1 MFSNIIN
8 SERRGGGSA
17 AARAI
22 DPRTKKEL
30 WDVPVADEKDLNDAV
45 LAAREAFKSWK
56 LTSADD
62 RQKCLFRLADELE
75 TRRGEMCPVLAKETG
90 KSVWIGPRRSHIDS
104 SLTSRLTH

>member
-8 SERRGGGSA
+8 SERREGKS
-17 AARAI
+17 AARAT

-30 WDVPVADEKDLNDAV
+30 WDVPVANEKDLNDAV

-56 LTSADD
+56 LTSADE

-75 TRRGEMCPVLAKETG
+75 ARRGEIYPILAKETG
-90 KSVWIGPRRSHIDS
+90 KSVWKEPRRSDIGS
-104 SLTSRLTH
+104 S

>member
-8 SERRGGGSA
+8 SERRDGS

-45 LAAREAFKSWK
+45 LAARKAFKSWK
-56 LTSADD
+56 LTSVDE
-62 RQKCLFRLADELE
+62 RQTCLSRLADELE
-75 TRRGEMCPVLAKETG
+75 ARRGEICPILAKETG
-90 KSVWIGPRRSHIDS
+90 KSV
-104 SLTSRLTH
+104 